1 MGVSEDVIPYIN
13 ILLLGPVGA
22 GKSSFFNTLNSFFR
36 ERLSIQARAGSSDTS
51 LTRSVSN
58 QLKVKYFAVWINKIQ
73 IILLAILWEQT
84 VHIGWFVFV
93 FI

>member
-1 MGVSEDVIPYIN
+1 MLNLLKQDVEEYWPLREMGVSEDVIPYIN

-58 QLKVKYFAVWINKIQ
+58 QLKVRYLAV
-73 IILLAILWEQT
+73 
-84 VHIGWFVFV
+84 
-93 FI
+93 